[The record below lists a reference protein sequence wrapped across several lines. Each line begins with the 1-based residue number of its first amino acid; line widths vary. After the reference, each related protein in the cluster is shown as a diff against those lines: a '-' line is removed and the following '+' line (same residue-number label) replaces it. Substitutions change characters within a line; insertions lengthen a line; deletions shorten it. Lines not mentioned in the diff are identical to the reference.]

1 MSRNIKGFTLV
12 ELMVVI
18 VIIGILAALAI
29 PRFLGATAK
38 AKLSEFKPVLKEI
51 FTLQEIKF
59 QEAGIYLGAGQ
70 ESELGFATPGAK
82 VNYNYGIL
90 NGSGGAQTL
99 GTATAKAGF
108 SLRLSDGISVISG
121 GELVACV
128 NTSGITSAS
137 TSLGGAKA
145 TQTAKDASL
154 VDPTGTVVT
163 SACD

>member
-18 VIIGILAALAI
+18 VIIGVLAALAI

-59 QEAGIYLGAGQ
+59 QEAGVYLGAGQ
-70 ESELGFATPGAK
+70 ESELGFARPGAK
-82 VNYNYGIL
+82 VNFEYGIL
-90 NGSGGAQTL
+90 DGSGGAQTL
-99 GTATAKAGF
+99 GTATSKAGF
-108 SLRLSDGISVISG
+108 ALRLSDGNSVISG

-128 NTSGITSAS
+128 NTAGLTSIA
-137 TSLGGAKA
+137 TSLGAA
-145 TQTAKDASL
+145 RSAQAAKDASL
-154 VDPTGTVVT
+154 VNSSGIALT